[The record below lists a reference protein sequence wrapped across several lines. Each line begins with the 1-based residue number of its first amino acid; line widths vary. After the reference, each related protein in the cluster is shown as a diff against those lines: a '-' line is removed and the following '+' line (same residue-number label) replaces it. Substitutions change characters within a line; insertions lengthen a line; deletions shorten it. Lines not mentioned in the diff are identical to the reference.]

1 MSRKNVHKECGSS
14 KAYQSGNCSGTVLQ
28 RMMQATGA
36 VTQTELA
43 CHLDVGKAAIS
54 DAKRRNIVP
63 AEWFL
68 KLCRAPFHVN
78 PLWLETGREPVHLPG
93 HVAAEAGGR
102 LAETAPTYGARW
114 GADSHVAVPVACY
127 RLLPQGELDV
137 SAESPRYCFHGE
149 WLARRGEPKYMK
161 LMRIMGDAMHP
172 TLHDG
177 DHVLVDESQ
186 RDVFEG
192 SVYVLGLDGQVVV
205 KRLAKRLGSLLL
217 ISENRALYEPQE
229 VPFPSQGLD
238 VVGRVIWSSREL

>member
-1 MSRKNVHKECGSS
+1 MSRKSEHNEQSS
-14 KAYQSGNCSGTVLQ
+14 LEKYQSVNYSGGVLQ

-43 CHLDVGKAAIS
+43 CHLEVGKAAIS

-68 KLCRAPFHVN
+68 KLCRAPFHIN
-78 PLWLETGREPVHLPG
+78 PLWLESGSDSMHLPG
-93 HVAAEAGGR
+93 HGAAEAQ
-102 LAETAPTYGARW
+102 LAESIPAYGATQ
-114 GADSHVAVPVACY
+114 GADIHVAVPVASY
-127 RLLPQGELDV
+127 RLLGGGELEV
-137 SAESPRYCFHGE
+137 SAESPRYCFHRE
-149 WLARRGEPKYMK
+149 WLARRGEPTYMK
-161 LMRIMGDAMHP
+161 LMRVMGDAMRP
-172 TLHDG
+172 TLLDG

-217 ISENRALYEPQE
+217 ISENKELYAPLE
-229 VPFPSQGLD
+229 VPFPSEGLL
-238 VVGRVIWSSREL
+238 VVGRVIWASREL